1 MSGGSFDY
9 LCYKD
14 AEQLFERG
22 QLLEEMVTELTD
34 MGFIDA
40 AKETFALKTL
50 IDQTKVRMEVYLDR
64 LRPVWK
70 AVEWYCSGDSGME
83 AVEEAIRKYR
93 GE

>member
-14 AEQLFERG
+14 AEQLFRCG
-22 QLLEEMVTELTD
+22 QLEEMVTELTD
-34 MGFIDA
+34 MGYIDA

-50 IDQTKVRMEVYLDR
+50 IEQTKVRMEVYLDR

-70 AVEWYCSGDSGME
+70 AVEWYCSGDSGMD
-83 AVEEAIRKYR
+83 AVEEAIKKYR